1 MQIGWPYLR
10 ATAAQGLARR
20 LPKRL
25 AQSMRLTKLEHA
37 SVLIERDDARL
48 VIDPGSFTRPIE
60 GTANTVAVVLTH
72 EHADHW
78 TPEQLRRLRDAAPS
92 LRIFGPAGVAAAA
105 EGFDVET
112 VADGDVVTVG
122 PFELRFCGSRHAVI
136 HRSIPVID
144 NVGVLVNGRFYYA
157 GDSFTVPQGVKVEV
171 LAAPSGAP
179 WMKIAEAMDFVLAI
193 APRHAFATH
202 EQVLS
207 EAGRALGHDR
217 LGWAVREGGGEY
229 HALEPGDVLDL

>member
-1 MQIGWPYLR
+1 
-10 ATAAQGLARR
+10 
-20 LPKRL
+20 
-25 AQSMRLTKLEHA
+25 MRLTKLEHA
-37 SVLIERDDARL
+37 AVLIEEDGARL
-48 VIDPGSFTRPIE
+48 VIDPGSFTRPVE
-60 GTANTVAVVLTH
+60 GTTDTVAVVLTH

-78 TPEQLRRLRDAAPS
+78 TPEQLQRLRDAAPS
-92 LRIFGPAGVAAAA
+92 LRILGPAGVAAAA

-122 PFELRFCGSRHAVI
+122 PFELRFFGARHAVI

-144 NVGVLVNGRFYYA
+144 NVGVLVNGRAYYA
-157 GDSFTVPQGVKVEV
+157 GDSFTVPEGVDVEV

-179 WMKIAEAMDFVLAI
+179 WMKIAEAMDYVLEI

-229 HALEPGDVLDL
+229 HALEPGDVLEL

>member
-1 MQIGWPYLR
+1 
-10 ATAAQGLARR
+10 
-20 LPKRL
+20 
-25 AQSMRLTKLEHA
+25 MRLTKLEHA
-37 SVLIERDDARL
+37 TLLIDHAGARL
-48 VIDPGSFTRPIE
+48 VIDPGSFTRPVE
-60 GTANTVAVVLTH
+60 GSGETVAVVLTH

-78 TPEQLRRLRDAAPS
+78 TPEHLERVRAASPS
-92 LRIFGPAGVAAAA
+92 LRILGPAGVAAAA

-112 VADGDVVTVG
+112 VADGDIVTVG
-122 PFELRFCGSRHAVI
+122 PFELRFFGSRHAVI
-136 HRSIPVID
+136 HSSIPVID
-144 NVGVLVNGRFYYA
+144 NVGVLVNGRVYYA
-157 GDSFTVPQGVKVEV
+157 GDSFTVPQGVDVEV

-179 WMKIAEAMDFVLAI
+179 WLKMAEAMDYVLEI

-229 HALEPGDVLDL
+229 HALEPGDSLEL